1 MASIIQDK
9 ESGNWTQP
17 LSRKTLSHSDG
28 NVTYVASGSAT
39 EALNLDANINVRS
52 ITIAGNR
59 AFAAPTSGIDDDTEL
74 WLYITCDGT
83 DRTPTFGTGFESHGT
98 VAIESS
104 TTACLRYAYRTNK
117 FVEVSR
123 SFTTAS

>member
-17 LSRKTLSHSDG
+17 LSRKKLSLTDG
-28 NVTYVASGSAT
+28 NITFVASGSAT
-39 EALNLDANINVRS
+39 AALNLDAQHNVRT

-59 AFAAPTSGIDDDTEL
+59 AFAAPTSGIDDDVEL
-74 WLYITCDGT
+74 RLYITADGT

-98 VAIESS
+98 VAIESN
-104 TTACLRYAYRTNK
+104 TTAVLTYAYQTDK
-117 FVEVSR
+117 FIEVSR

>member
-9 ESGNWTQP
+9 ESGNWKESLT
-17 LSRKTLSHSDG
+17 RKKLSHSDG

-39 EALNLDANINVRS
+39 AALNLDAHVNVRT

-59 AFAAPTSGIDDDTEL
+59 AFAAPTSGVDDDVEL

-83 DRTPTFGTGFESHGT
+83 DRTPTFGTGFEVHGT

-104 TTACLRYAYRTNK
+104 TTAVLRFSYQTNK
-117 FVEVSR
+117 FIEVSR

>member
-9 ESGNWTQP
+9 ESGNWKESLT
-17 LSRKTLSHSDG
+17 RKKLSHSDG
-28 NVTYVASGSAT
+28 NVTYVVSGSAT
-39 EALNLDANINVRS
+39 AALNLDAQHNVRT
-52 ITIAGNR
+52 ITITANR

-74 WLYITCDGT
+74 RLYITASGA

-98 VAIESS
+98 VAIEQN
-104 TTACLRYAYRTNK
+104 TTAVLTYTYQTDK
-117 FVEVSR
+117 FIEISR